1 MHGWLA
7 AAAVVP
13 LMVAT
18 AAHAQETAL
27 QVAVTAI
34 VRAHELD
41 LKLPPDAQYIS
52 SMALQN
58 GMIAEEGVAS
68 NARLGVGFA
77 QMSGRKAQSLRI
89 NEGPVPTQ
97 NPGVSFVLKF

>member
-1 MHGWLA
+1 MHRWLA
-7 AAAVVP
+7 AAAVA
-13 LMVAT
+13 LIMAAT
-18 AAHAQETAL
+18 AAHAQATAP
-27 QVAVTAI
+27 QVAVTAV
-34 VRAHELD
+34 VRVHALD
-41 LKLPPDAQYIS
+41 LKLPADAQYTS

-58 GMIAEEGVAS
+58 GMIAKEDVAP
-68 NARLGVGFA
+68 NALLGVGFA

>member
-1 MHGWLA
+1 MHRWLA

-18 AAHAQETAL
+18 AAHAEATAL
-27 QVAVTAI
+27 QGAVPAA
-34 VRAHELD
+34 VRAHALN
-41 LKLPPDAQYIS
+41 LKLPPDAQYAS
-52 SMALQN
+52 SIALQN
-58 GMIAEEGVAS
+58 GMVAEEGVAP
-68 NARLGVGFA
+68 NALVGVGLA

-97 NPGVSFVLKF
+97 NPGLSFLLKF